1 MQQSRSPVTVSID
14 KTTPIVCEECKNQT
28 FTEAVMIRKVSKFL
42 IPGGSAQ
49 DAISPIQVFVCSKC
63 GHLNKELLPPEL
75 SSQLKIEAEDGN

>member
-1 MQQSRSPVTVSID
+1 MQPSRQQVSVSID
-14 KTTPIVCEECKNQT
+14 KTTPIICEECKNQT
-28 FTEAVMIRKVSKFL
+28 FTEALMIRKVSKFL

-63 GHLNKELLPPEL
+63 GQLNKELLPPEV